1 MVANFNLV
9 FTENLAL
16 NLSYLGRNQ
25 WVQTRYQV
33 IATSHPG
40 RVSEWLD
47 STWWVAVQLVGLLDK
62 AAVEIAFNTKVEID
76 GGIEIQGRGRIVV
89 STSQLLPSTI

>member
-16 NLSYLGRNQ
+16 NPSYLGRNQ

-47 STWWVAVQLVGLLDK
+47 STWWGAVVGLLDK
-62 AAVEIAFNTKVEID
+62 AAMEIAFNTKAEID
-76 GGIEIQGRGRIVV
+76 GSIEIQGRGRIVV